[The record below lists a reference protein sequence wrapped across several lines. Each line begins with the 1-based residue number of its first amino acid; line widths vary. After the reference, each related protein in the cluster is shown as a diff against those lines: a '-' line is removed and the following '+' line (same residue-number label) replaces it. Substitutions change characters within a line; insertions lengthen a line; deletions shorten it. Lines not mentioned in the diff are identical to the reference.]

1 FYLYQFTFFQE
12 VLPPLSLWSNIT
24 GLTAIVINNC
34 TENEPRVVT
43 NLAWSD
49 YINPCAL
56 LLLYFYFAFETNRTF
71 FQQKVRST
79 TTTMQS
85 VEQESLVNNVERRST
100 IERNSPSP
108 QRLSN
113 LESAED
119 QTWQGRI
126 IFIVLLI
133 LRVLER
139 QSYLLSII

>member
-1 FYLYQFTFFQE
+1 
-12 VLPPLSLWSNIT
+12 
-24 GLTAIVINNC
+24 
-34 TENEPRVVT
+34 
-43 NLAWSD
+43 
-49 YINPCAL
+49 
-56 LLLYFYFAFETNRTF
+56 
-71 FQQKVRST
+71 
-79 TTTMQS
+79 MQS

-100 IERNSPSP
+100 IERNSLSP

-139 QSYLLSII
+139 QSYLLSIIAML